1 MVVPAPNLSDR
12 ALQDY
17 KLVLEALNEKSEK
30 AFSELMHRYKDSIYY
45 MLLKMVNNKDDA
57 DEYVKHN
64 THDIKMG
71 WATEPM
77 PFWKVN

>member
-1 MVVPAPNLSDR
+1 MTVIKRHGKTIGEYQGAPKYEGQSPDIFTVMHPKGGQR
-12 ALQDY
+12 
-17 KLVLEALNEKSEK
+17 V
-30 AFSELMHRYKDSIYY
+30 ELDGATW
-45 MLLKMVNNKDDA
+45 VFDNKDDA

-64 THDIKMG
+64 AHDIKMG